1 MFQYK
6 IYFVFKEVII
16 IMGNNQTEKAF
27 EEKRLAQ
34 TISLAEEQ
42 LKQAKEA
49 ADKKK
54 SEIIEAKKD
63 VRENTEH
70 GITSLYTSDGFE
82 ALVELSQYINPVT
95 DKIIDY
101 EEEEHKILLL
111 EKMIK
116 SPYFARIDFKFD
128 DEDEFEKIYI
138 GRSSLRKNS
147 YQEMYV
153 YDWRSPIASV
163 FYRFMT
169 GEAFYDAPCGRVT
182 GELNLKRQYEIK
194 NGKLEYFFD
203 SDVQIVDEFLRQLL
217 SQNTTAKMK
226 AIVETIQHEQ
236 DVVIRDMEN
245 DLLMVQGVAGS
256 GKTSIALHRAAYL
269 MYQGLQ
275 TKLSANNIMII
286 SPNSIFEQYISNVL
300 PELGEDNVISSVFE
314 DILSALLN
322 GRKIQ
327 SRNDFL
333 ENLIVNSKYKEIS
346 RNSIE
351 FKTSS
356 FFREILDQFLI
367 DIPRQWIEFE
377 DVYYEGKC
385 VVSRQILKDKI
396 LGRTE
401 TPLGIKLEQLE
412 DYILEQIFGTGK
424 GRGHKEEKNLIKQ
437 EIQKFIKIDIV
448 ELYKI
453 LFSNEAYFYS
463 LLQNSNP
470 SQNIK
475 NIWKY
480 TKENLEADRLYYD
493 DAIAIAYLYLKIY
506 GTNKYKNIKQVV
518 IDEAQDYYPLQY
530 EIFNLLFSNAKFTIL
545 GDMKQT
551 LAKKEDISFYEQIQK
566 ILNKKKSSLIM
577 LDKSFRCTNEILNFS
592 LKFIEQSSQIKSFNR
607 NGDSPKVYI
616 ADNSEIFIDE
626 IVKEIKLCQEKGFQ
640 SICLICKT
648 EKNSTYLFN
657 KIKHKLDI
665 QLIKNGSVSDLQGVF
680 ILPVYMSKGLEFDAV
695 LICDADS
702 PNYHDEDDKNLLY
715 VACTRALHKLSLF
728 CENEVSPLI

>member
-1 MFQYK
+1 
-6 IYFVFKEVII
+6 
-16 IMGNNQTEKAF
+16 MGNNQTEKAF

-194 NGKLEYFFD
+194 NGTLEYFFD

-314 DILSALLN
+314 DILSELLN

-385 VVSRQILKDKI
+385 VVSGQILKDKI
-396 LGRTE
+396 LGRPE

-463 LLQNSNP
+463 LLQNSNL
-470 SQNIK
+470 SQGIK
-475 NIWKY
+475 SIWEY
-480 TKENLEADRLYYD
+480 TRENLEADSLYYD

-680 ILPVYMSKGLEFDAV
+680 ILPVYMSKGLEFDTV

-702 PNYHDEDDKNLLY
+702 QNYHDEDDKNLLY

>member
-1 MFQYK
+1 
-6 IYFVFKEVII
+6 
-16 IMGNNQTEKAF
+16 MGNNQTEKAF

-194 NGKLEYFFD
+194 NGTLEYFFD

-314 DILSALLN
+314 DILSELLN

-385 VVSRQILKDKI
+385 VVSGQILKDKI
-396 LGRTE
+396 LGRPE

-424 GRGHKEEKNLIKQ
+424 GRGNKEEKNLIKQ

-480 TKENLEADRLYYD
+480 TKENLEADSLYYD

-530 EIFNLLFSNAKFTIL
+530 EIFNFLFSNAKFTIL

-680 ILPVYMSKGLEFDAV
+680 ILPVYMSKGLEFDTV

-702 PNYHDEDDKNLLY
+702 QNYHDEDDKNLLY

>member
-1 MFQYK
+1 
-6 IYFVFKEVII
+6 
-16 IMGNNQTEKAF
+16 MGNNQTEKAF

-153 YDWRSPIASV
+153 YDWRSPIASI

-182 GELNLKRQYEIK
+182 GELNLKRQYQIK

-314 DILSALLN
+314 DILSALLI

-463 LLQNSNP
+463 LLQNSNL
-470 SQNIK
+470 SQGIK
-475 NIWKY
+475 SIWEY
-480 TKENLEADRLYYD
+480 TRENLEADRLYYD

-592 LKFIEQSSQIKSFNR
+592 LKFIEKSSQIKSFNR

-665 QLIKNGSVSDLQGVF
+665 QLIKNGSASDLQGVF

-702 PNYHDEDDKNLLY
+702 QNYHDEDDKNLLY

>member
-1 MFQYK
+1 
-6 IYFVFKEVII
+6 
-16 IMGNNQTEKAF
+16 MGNNQTEKAF

-314 DILSALLN
+314 DILSALLI

-463 LLQNSNP
+463 LLQNSNL
-470 SQNIK
+470 SQGIK
-475 NIWKY
+475 SIWEY
-480 TKENLEADRLYYD
+480 TRENLEADRLYYD

-592 LKFIEQSSQIKSFNR
+592 LKFIEKSSQIKSFNR

-626 IVKEIKLCQEKGFQ
+626 IVKEINLCQEKGFQ

-702 PNYHDEDDKNLLY
+702 QNYHDEDDKNLLY

>member
-1 MFQYK
+1 
-6 IYFVFKEVII
+6 
-16 IMGNNQTEKAF
+16 MGNNQTEKAF

-153 YDWRSPIASV
+153 YDWRSPIASI

-314 DILSALLN
+314 DILSELLN

-385 VVSRQILKDKI
+385 VVSGQILKDKI
-396 LGRTE
+396 LGRPE

-463 LLQNSNP
+463 LLQNSNL
-470 SQNIK
+470 SQGIK
-475 NIWKY
+475 SIWEY
-480 TKENLEADRLYYD
+480 TRENLEADRLYYD

-592 LKFIEQSSQIKSFNR
+592 LKFIEKSSQIKSFNR

-626 IVKEIKLCQEKGFQ
+626 IVKEINLCQEKGFQ

-648 EKNSTYLFN
+648 EKNSIYLFN

-680 ILPVYMSKGLEFDAV
+680 ILPVYMSKGLEFDTV

-702 PNYHDEDDKNLLY
+702 QNYHDEDDKNLLY

>member
-1 MFQYK
+1 
-6 IYFVFKEVII
+6 
-16 IMGNNQTEKAF
+16 MGNNQTEKAF

-153 YDWRSPIASV
+153 YDWRSPIASI

-314 DILSALLN
+314 DILSALLI

-453 LFSNEAYFYS
+453 LFSNEVYFYS
-463 LLQNSNP
+463 LLQNSNL
-470 SQNIK
+470 SQGIK
-475 NIWKY
+475 SIWEY
-480 TKENLEADRLYYD
+480 TRENLEADRLYYD

-592 LKFIEQSSQIKSFNR
+592 LKFIEKSSQIKSFNR

-626 IVKEIKLCQEKGFQ
+626 IVKEINLCQEKGFQ

-648 EKNSTYLFN
+648 EKNSIYLFN

-702 PNYHDEDDKNLLY
+702 QNYHDEDDKNLLY

>member
-1 MFQYK
+1 
-6 IYFVFKEVII
+6 
-16 IMGNNQTEKAF
+16 MGNNQTEKAF

-153 YDWRSPIASV
+153 YDWRSPIASI

-194 NGKLEYFFD
+194 NGTLEYFFD

-463 LLQNSNP
+463 LLQNSNL
-470 SQNIK
+470 SQGIK
-475 NIWKY
+475 SIWEY
-480 TKENLEADRLYYD
+480 TRENLEADRLYYD

-626 IVKEIKLCQEKGFQ
+626 IVKEINLCQEKGFQ

-648 EKNSTYLFN
+648 EKNSIYLFN

>member
-1 MFQYK
+1 
-6 IYFVFKEVII
+6 
-16 IMGNNQTEKAF
+16 MGNNQTEKAF

-101 EEEEHKILLL
+101 DEEEHKILLL

-194 NGKLEYFFD
+194 NGILEYFFD
-203 SDVQIVDEFLRQLL
+203 SDVQIADEFLRQLL

-314 DILSALLN
+314 DILSELLN

-385 VVSRQILKDKI
+385 VVSGQILKDKI
-396 LGRTE
+396 LGRPE

-480 TKENLEADRLYYD
+480 TKENLEADSLYYD

-680 ILPVYMSKGLEFDAV
+680 ILPVYMSKGLEFDTV

-702 PNYHDEDDKNLLY
+702 QNYHDEDDKNLLY

>member
-1 MFQYK
+1 
-6 IYFVFKEVII
+6 
-16 IMGNNQTEKAF
+16 MGNNQTEKAF

-194 NGKLEYFFD
+194 NGTLEYFFD

-314 DILSALLN
+314 DILSELLN

-385 VVSRQILKDKI
+385 VVSEQILKDKI
-396 LGRTE
+396 LGRPE

-480 TKENLEADRLYYD
+480 TKENLEADSLYYD

-530 EIFNLLFSNAKFTIL
+530 EIFNLVFSNAKFTIL

-616 ADNSEIFIDE
+616 
-626 IVKEIKLCQEKGFQ
+626 L
-640 SICLICKT
+640 
-648 EKNSTYLFN
+648 
-657 KIKHKLDI
+657 
-665 QLIKNGSVSDLQGVF
+665 
-680 ILPVYMSKGLEFDAV
+680 
-695 LICDADS
+695 
-702 PNYHDEDDKNLLY
+702 
-715 VACTRALHKLSLF
+715 
-728 CENEVSPLI
+728 

>member
-1 MFQYK
+1 
-6 IYFVFKEVII
+6 
-16 IMGNNQTEKAF
+16 MGNNQTEKAF

-153 YDWRSPIASV
+153 YDWRSPIASI

-314 DILSALLN
+314 DILSALLI

-367 DIPRQWIEFE
+367 DIPRQSIEFE

-480 TKENLEADRLYYD
+480 TKENLEADSLYYD

-592 LKFIEQSSQIKSFNR
+592 LKFIEKSSQIKSFNR

-626 IVKEIKLCQEKGFQ
+626 IVKEINLCQEKGFQ

-648 EKNSTYLFN
+648 EKNSIYLFN

-680 ILPVYMSKGLEFDAV
+680 ILPVYMSKGLEFDTV

-702 PNYHDEDDKNLLY
+702 QNYHDEDDKNLLY

>member
-1 MFQYK
+1 
-6 IYFVFKEVII
+6 
-16 IMGNNQTEKAF
+16 MGNNQTEKAF

-194 NGKLEYFFD
+194 NGILEYFFD

-314 DILSALLN
+314 DILSELLN

-385 VVSRQILKDKI
+385 VVSGQILKDKI
-396 LGRTE
+396 LGRPE

-480 TKENLEADRLYYD
+480 TKENLEADSLYYD

-566 ILNKKKSSLIM
+566 ILNTKKSSLIM

-680 ILPVYMSKGLEFDAV
+680 ILPVYMSKGLEFDTV

-702 PNYHDEDDKNLLY
+702 QNYHDEDDKNLLY

>member
-1 MFQYK
+1 
-6 IYFVFKEVII
+6 
-16 IMGNNQTEKAF
+16 MGNNQTEKAF

-194 NGKLEYFFD
+194 NGTLEYFFD

-314 DILSALLN
+314 DILSELLN

-385 VVSRQILKDKI
+385 VVSGQILKDKI
-396 LGRTE
+396 LGRPE

-480 TKENLEADRLYYD
+480 TKENLEADSLYYD

-530 EIFNLLFSNAKFTIL
+530 EIFNFLFSNAKFTIL

-680 ILPVYMSKGLEFDAV
+680 ILPVYMSKGLEFDTV

-702 PNYHDEDDKNLLY
+702 QNYHDEDDKNLLY

-728 CENEVSPLI
+728 CKNEVSPLI

>member
-1 MFQYK
+1 
-6 IYFVFKEVII
+6 
-16 IMGNNQTEKAF
+16 MGNNQTEKAF

-194 NGKLEYFFD
+194 NGILEYFFD

-314 DILSALLN
+314 DILSELLN

-480 TKENLEADRLYYD
+480 TKENLEADSLYYD

-530 EIFNLLFSNAKFTIL
+530 EIFNFLFSNAKFTIL

-626 IVKEIKLCQEKGFQ
+626 IVKEINLCQEKGFQ

-702 PNYHDEDDKNLLY
+702 QNYHDEDDKNLLY

-728 CENEVSPLI
+728 CEKEVSPLIYATSKHTKLAQTE

>member
-1 MFQYK
+1 M
-6 IYFVFKEVII
+6 
-16 IMGNNQTEKAF
+16 
-27 EEKRLAQ
+27 
-34 TISLAEEQ
+34 
-42 LKQAKEA
+42 
-49 ADKKK
+49 
-54 SEIIEAKKD
+54 
-63 VRENTEH
+63 RENTEH

-138 GRSSLRKNS
+138 GRSSLRKII

-153 YDWRSPIASV
+153 YDWRSPIASI

-314 DILSALLN
+314 DILSALLI

-463 LLQNSNP
+463 LLQNSNL
-470 SQNIK
+470 SQGIK
-475 NIWKY
+475 SIWEY
-480 TKENLEADRLYYD
+480 TRENLEADRLYYD

-592 LKFIEQSSQIKSFNR
+592 LKFIEKSSQIKSFNR

-680 ILPVYMSKGLEFDAV
+680 ILPVYMSKGLEFDTV

-702 PNYHDEDDKNLLY
+702 QNYHDEDDKNLLY

>member
-1 MFQYK
+1 
-6 IYFVFKEVII
+6 
-16 IMGNNQTEKAF
+16 MGNNQTEKAF

-194 NGKLEYFFD
+194 NGILEYFFD

-314 DILSALLN
+314 DILSELLN

-385 VVSRQILKDKI
+385 VVSGQILKDKI
-396 LGRTE
+396 LGRPE

-480 TKENLEADRLYYD
+480 TKENLEADSLYYD

-530 EIFNLLFSNAKFTIL
+530 EIFNFLFSNAKFTIL

-680 ILPVYMSKGLEFDAV
+680 ILPVYMSKGLEFDTV

-702 PNYHDEDDKNLLY
+702 QNYHDEDDKNLLY
-715 VACTRALHKLSLF
+715 VACTRALAT
-728 CENEVSPLI
+728 

>member
-1 MFQYK
+1 
-6 IYFVFKEVII
+6 
-16 IMGNNQTEKAF
+16 MGNNQTEKAF

-54 SEIIEAKKD
+54 SEIIEAKKG

-153 YDWRSPIASV
+153 YDWRSPIASI

-314 DILSALLN
+314 DILSALLI

-463 LLQNSNP
+463 LLQNSNL
-470 SQNIK
+470 SQGIK
-475 NIWKY
+475 SIWEY
-480 TKENLEADRLYYD
+480 TRENLEADRLYYD

-592 LKFIEQSSQIKSFNR
+592 LKFIEKSSQIKSFNR

-626 IVKEIKLCQEKGFQ
+626 IVKEINLCQEKGFQ

-648 EKNSTYLFN
+648 EKNSIYLFN

-702 PNYHDEDDKNLLY
+702 QNYHDEDDKNLLY

>member
-1 MFQYK
+1 
-6 IYFVFKEVII
+6 
-16 IMGNNQTEKAF
+16 MGNNQTEKAF

-194 NGKLEYFFD
+194 NGTLEYFFD

-327 SRNDFL
+327 SRNNFL

-385 VVSRQILKDKI
+385 VVSGQILKDKI
-396 LGRTE
+396 LGRPE

-463 LLQNSNP
+463 LLQNSNL
-470 SQNIK
+470 SQGIK
-475 NIWKY
+475 SIWEY
-480 TKENLEADRLYYD
+480 TRENLEADRLYYD

-680 ILPVYMSKGLEFDAV
+680 ILPVYMSKGLEFDTV

-702 PNYHDEDDKNLLY
+702 QNYHDEDDKNLLY

>member
-1 MFQYK
+1 
-6 IYFVFKEVII
+6 
-16 IMGNNQTEKAF
+16 MGNNQTEKAF

-147 YQEMYV
+147 YHEMYV
-153 YDWRSPIASV
+153 YDWRSPIASI

-314 DILSALLN
+314 DILSALLI

-463 LLQNSNP
+463 LLQNSNL
-470 SQNIK
+470 SQGIK
-475 NIWKY
+475 SIWEY
-480 TKENLEADRLYYD
+480 TRENLEADRLYYD

-592 LKFIEQSSQIKSFNR
+592 LKFIEKSSQIKSFNR

-626 IVKEIKLCQEKGFQ
+626 IVKEINLCQEKGFQ

-648 EKNSTYLFN
+648 EKNSIYLFN

-702 PNYHDEDDKNLLY
+702 QNYHDEDDKNLLY

>member
-1 MFQYK
+1 
-6 IYFVFKEVII
+6 
-16 IMGNNQTEKAF
+16 MGNNQTEKAF

-314 DILSALLN
+314 DILSALLI

-385 VVSRQILKDKI
+385 VVSGQILKDKI
-396 LGRTE
+396 LGRPE

-480 TKENLEADRLYYD
+480 TKENLEADSLYYD

-648 EKNSTYLFN
+648 EKNSIYLFN

-680 ILPVYMSKGLEFDAV
+680 ILPVYMSKGLEFDTV

-702 PNYHDEDDKNLLY
+702 QNYHDEDDKNLLY

>member
-1 MFQYK
+1 
-6 IYFVFKEVII
+6 
-16 IMGNNQTEKAF
+16 MGNNQTEKAF

-194 NGKLEYFFD
+194 NGILEYFFD

-314 DILSALLN
+314 DILSELLN

-385 VVSRQILKDKI
+385 VVSGQILKDKI
-396 LGRTE
+396 LGRPE

-480 TKENLEADRLYYD
+480 TKENLEADSLYYD

-680 ILPVYMSKGLEFDAV
+680 ILPVYMSKGLEFDTV

-702 PNYHDEDDKNLLY
+702 QNYHDEDDKNLLY
-715 VACTRALHKLSLF
+715 VACTRALNKLSLF

>member
-1 MFQYK
+1 
-6 IYFVFKEVII
+6 
-16 IMGNNQTEKAF
+16 MGNNQTEKAF

-194 NGKLEYFFD
+194 NGTLEYFFD

-314 DILSALLN
+314 DILSELLN

-385 VVSRQILKDKI
+385 VVSGQILKDKI
-396 LGRTE
+396 LGRPE

-480 TKENLEADRLYYD
+480 TKENLEADSLYYD

>member
-1 MFQYK
+1 
-6 IYFVFKEVII
+6 
-16 IMGNNQTEKAF
+16 MGNNQTEKAF

-194 NGKLEYFFD
+194 NGILEYFFD

-314 DILSALLN
+314 DILSALLI

-463 LLQNSNP
+463 LLQNSNL
-470 SQNIK
+470 SQGIK
-475 NIWKY
+475 SIWEY
-480 TKENLEADRLYYD
+480 TRENLEADRLYYD

-680 ILPVYMSKGLEFDAV
+680 ILPVYMSKGLEFDTV

-702 PNYHDEDDKNLLY
+702 QNYHDEDDKNLLY

>member
-1 MFQYK
+1 
-6 IYFVFKEVII
+6 
-16 IMGNNQTEKAF
+16 MGNNQTEKAF

-194 NGKLEYFFD
+194 NGTLEYFFD

-314 DILSALLN
+314 DILSELLN

-385 VVSRQILKDKI
+385 VVSGQILKDKI
-396 LGRTE
+396 LGRPE

-480 TKENLEADRLYYD
+480 TKENLEADSLYYD

-530 EIFNLLFSNAKFTIL
+530 EIFNFLFSNAKFTIL

-640 SICLICKT
+640 SMCLICKT

-680 ILPVYMSKGLEFDAV
+680 ILPVYMSKGLEFDTV

-702 PNYHDEDDKNLLY
+702 QNYHDEDDKNLLY

>member
-1 MFQYK
+1 
-6 IYFVFKEVII
+6 
-16 IMGNNQTEKAF
+16 MGNNQTEKAF

-194 NGKLEYFFD
+194 NGILEYFFD

-314 DILSALLN
+314 DILSELLN

-385 VVSRQILKDKI
+385 VVSGQILKDKI
-396 LGRTE
+396 LGRPE

-480 TKENLEADRLYYD
+480 TKENLEADSLYYD

-592 LKFIEQSSQIKSFNR
+592 LKFIEKSSQIKSFNR

-648 EKNSTYLFN
+648 EKNSIYLFN

-680 ILPVYMSKGLEFDAV
+680 ILPVYMSKGLEFDTV

-702 PNYHDEDDKNLLY
+702 QNYHDEDDKNLLY

>member
-1 MFQYK
+1 
-6 IYFVFKEVII
+6 
-16 IMGNNQTEKAF
+16 MGNNQTEKAF

-182 GELNLKRQYEIK
+182 GELNLKRQYVIK
-194 NGKLEYFFD
+194 NGILEYFFD

-314 DILSALLN
+314 DILSELLN

-385 VVSRQILKDKI
+385 VVSGQILKDKI
-396 LGRTE
+396 LGRPE

-480 TKENLEADRLYYD
+480 TKENLEADSLYYD

-680 ILPVYMSKGLEFDAV
+680 ILPVYMSKGLEFDTV

-702 PNYHDEDDKNLLY
+702 QNYHDEDDKNLLY

>member
-1 MFQYK
+1 
-6 IYFVFKEVII
+6 
-16 IMGNNQTEKAF
+16 MGNNQTEKAF

-128 DEDEFEKIYI
+128 DEEEFEKIYI

-194 NGKLEYFFD
+194 NGILEYFFD

-314 DILSALLN
+314 DILSELLN

-385 VVSRQILKDKI
+385 VVSGQILKDKI
-396 LGRTE
+396 LGRPE

-480 TKENLEADRLYYD
+480 TKENLEADSLYYD

-680 ILPVYMSKGLEFDAV
+680 ILPVYMSKGLEFDTV

-702 PNYHDEDDKNLLY
+702 QNYHDEDDKNLLY

>member
-1 MFQYK
+1 
-6 IYFVFKEVII
+6 
-16 IMGNNQTEKAF
+16 MGNNQTEKAF

-153 YDWRSPIASV
+153 YDWRSPIASI

-314 DILSALLN
+314 DILSELLN

-385 VVSRQILKDKI
+385 VVSGQILKDKI
-396 LGRTE
+396 LGRPE

-480 TKENLEADRLYYD
+480 TKENLEADSLYYD

-626 IVKEIKLCQEKGFQ
+626 IVKEINLCQEKGFQ

-680 ILPVYMSKGLEFDAV
+680 ILPVYMSKGLEFDTV

-702 PNYHDEDDKNLLY
+702 QNYHDEDDKNLLY

>member
-1 MFQYK
+1 
-6 IYFVFKEVII
+6 
-16 IMGNNQTEKAF
+16 MGNNQTEKAF

-153 YDWRSPIASV
+153 YDWRSPIASI

-182 GELNLKRQYEIK
+182 GELNLKRQYQIK

-314 DILSALLN
+314 DILSELLN

-463 LLQNSNP
+463 LLQNSNL
-470 SQNIK
+470 SQGIK
-475 NIWKY
+475 SIWEY
-480 TKENLEADRLYYD
+480 TRENLEADRLYYD

-592 LKFIEQSSQIKSFNR
+592 LKFIEKSSQIKSFNR

-626 IVKEIKLCQEKGFQ
+626 IVKEINLCQEKGFQ

-648 EKNSTYLFN
+648 EKNSIYLFN

-702 PNYHDEDDKNLLY
+702 QNYHDEDDKNLLY

>member
-1 MFQYK
+1 
-6 IYFVFKEVII
+6 
-16 IMGNNQTEKAF
+16 MGNNQTEKAF

-153 YDWRSPIASV
+153 YDCRSPIASV

-194 NGKLEYFFD
+194 NGTLEYFFD

-314 DILSALLN
+314 DILSELLN

-385 VVSRQILKDKI
+385 VVSGQILKDKI
-396 LGRTE
+396 LGRPE

-480 TKENLEADRLYYD
+480 TKENLEADSLYYD

-530 EIFNLLFSNAKFTIL
+530 EIFNFLFSNAKFTIL

-680 ILPVYMSKGLEFDAV
+680 ILPVYMSKGLEFDTV

-702 PNYHDEDDKNLLY
+702 QNYHDEDDKNLLY

>member
-1 MFQYK
+1 
-6 IYFVFKEVII
+6 
-16 IMGNNQTEKAF
+16 MGNNQTEKAF

-194 NGKLEYFFD
+194 NGILEYFFD

-314 DILSALLN
+314 DILSELLN

-385 VVSRQILKDKI
+385 VVSGQILKDKI
-396 LGRTE
+396 LGRPE

-480 TKENLEADRLYYD
+480 TKENLEADSLYYD

-551 LAKKEDISFYEQIQK
+551 IAKKEDISFYEQIQK

-680 ILPVYMSKGLEFDAV
+680 ILPVYMSKGLEFDTV

-702 PNYHDEDDKNLLY
+702 QNYHDEDDKNLLY

>member
-1 MFQYK
+1 
-6 IYFVFKEVII
+6 
-16 IMGNNQTEKAF
+16 MGNNQTEKAF

-95 DKIIDY
+95 NKIIDY
-101 EEEEHKILLL
+101 EEEEHKILML

-153 YDWRSPIASV
+153 YDWRSPIASI

-194 NGKLEYFFD
+194 NGTLEYFFD

-314 DILSALLN
+314 DILSELLN

-463 LLQNSNP
+463 LLQNSNL
-470 SQNIK
+470 SQGIK
-475 NIWKY
+475 SIWEY
-480 TKENLEADRLYYD
+480 TRENLEADRLYYD

-626 IVKEIKLCQEKGFQ
+626 IVKEINLCQEKGFQ

-648 EKNSTYLFN
+648 EKNSIYLFN

>member
-1 MFQYK
+1 
-6 IYFVFKEVII
+6 
-16 IMGNNQTEKAF
+16 MGNNQTEKAF

-194 NGKLEYFFD
+194 NGILEYFFD

-314 DILSALLN
+314 DILSELLN

-385 VVSRQILKDKI
+385 VVSGQILKDKI
-396 LGRTE
+396 LGRPE

-480 TKENLEADRLYYD
+480 TKENLEADSLYYD

-680 ILPVYMSKGLEFDAV
+680 ILPVYMSKGLEFDTV

-702 PNYHDEDDKNLLY
+702 QNYHDEDDKNLLY
-715 VACTRALHKLSLF
+715 VASTRALHKLSLF

>member
-1 MFQYK
+1 M
-6 IYFVFKEVII
+6 
-16 IMGNNQTEKAF
+16 
-27 EEKRLAQ
+27 
-34 TISLAEEQ
+34 
-42 LKQAKEA
+42 
-49 ADKKK
+49 
-54 SEIIEAKKD
+54 
-63 VRENTEH
+63 RENTEH

-153 YDWRSPIASV
+153 YDWRSPIASI

-194 NGKLEYFFD
+194 NGTLEYFFD

-314 DILSALLN
+314 DILSELLN

-480 TKENLEADRLYYD
+480 TKENLEADSLYYD

-530 EIFNLLFSNAKFTIL
+530 EIFNFLFSNAKFTIL

-680 ILPVYMSKGLEFDAV
+680 ILPVYMSKGLEFDTV

-702 PNYHDEDDKNLLY
+702 QNYHDEDDKNLLY

>member
-1 MFQYK
+1 
-6 IYFVFKEVII
+6 
-16 IMGNNQTEKAF
+16 MGNNQTEKAF

-153 YDWRSPIASV
+153 YDWRSPIASI

-314 DILSALLN
+314 DILSALLI

-463 LLQNSNP
+463 LLQNSNL
-470 SQNIK
+470 SQGIK
-475 NIWKY
+475 SIWEY
-480 TKENLEADRLYYD
+480 TRENLEADRLYYD

-626 IVKEIKLCQEKGFQ
+626 IVKEINLCQEKGFQ

-680 ILPVYMSKGLEFDAV
+680 ILPVYMSKGLEFDTV

-702 PNYHDEDDKNLLY
+702 QNYHDEDDKNLLY

>member
-1 MFQYK
+1 
-6 IYFVFKEVII
+6 
-16 IMGNNQTEKAF
+16 MGNNQTEKAF

-194 NGKLEYFFD
+194 NGTLEYFFD

-314 DILSALLN
+314 DILSELLN

-648 EKNSTYLFN
+648 EKNSIYLFN

>member
-1 MFQYK
+1 
-6 IYFVFKEVII
+6 
-16 IMGNNQTEKAF
+16 MGNNQTEKAF

-194 NGKLEYFFD
+194 NGILEYFFD

-314 DILSALLN
+314 DILSELLN

-385 VVSRQILKDKI
+385 VVSGQILKDKI
-396 LGRTE
+396 LGRPE

-480 TKENLEADRLYYD
+480 TKENLEADSLYYD

-680 ILPVYMSKGLEFDAV
+680 ILPVYMSKGLEFDTV

-702 PNYHDEDDKNLLY
+702 QNYHDEDDKNLLY

-728 CENEVSPLI
+728 CENEISPLI

>member
-1 MFQYK
+1 
-6 IYFVFKEVII
+6 
-16 IMGNNQTEKAF
+16 MGNNQTEKAF

-194 NGKLEYFFD
+194 NGTLEYFFD

-314 DILSALLN
+314 DILSELLN

-385 VVSRQILKDKI
+385 VVSGQILKDKI
-396 LGRTE
+396 LGRPE

-480 TKENLEADRLYYD
+480 TKENLEADSLYYD

-680 ILPVYMSKGLEFDAV
+680 ILPVYMSKGLEFDTV

-702 PNYHDEDDKNLLY
+702 QNYHDEDDKNLLY
-715 VACTRALHKLSLF
+715 VACTRVLHKLSLF